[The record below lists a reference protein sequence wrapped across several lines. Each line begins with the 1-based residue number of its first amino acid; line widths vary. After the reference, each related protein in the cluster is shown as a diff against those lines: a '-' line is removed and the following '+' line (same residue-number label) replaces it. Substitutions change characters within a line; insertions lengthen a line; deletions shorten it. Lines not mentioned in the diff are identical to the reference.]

1 MGNWGVVDV
10 AVGATVGDAVGAN
23 VAATGATVGESV
35 GRPIISGSSGPMT
48 KLKITITPNRARTRE
63 LRESD
68 LRGFEVFRLIAA
80 IISRGI
86 YFDWPFESAASLA
99 SRRLARQ
106 PTMRSV
112 PFISRAMLGRS
123 AHTCSTNVSNPKST

>member
-1 MGNWGVVDV
+1 MGNWGKADV
-10 AVGATVGDAVGAN
+10 AVGAMVGDAVGAN
-23 VAATGATVGESV
+23 VAAGATVGMLSV
-35 GRPIISGSSGPMT
+35 GCPIISGSSGPMT
-48 KLKITITPNRARTRE
+48 KLKITITPNMARTRE

-86 YFDWPFESAASLA
+86 YFEWLFESAASLA

-106 PTMRSV
+106 PIMRSV

-123 AHTCSTNVSNPKST
+123 AHTCSTNVSNP